1 MAHKNTGRRNTER
14 RNSRAPF
21 ASMGFSMIEL
31 VVVII
36 LLGIL
41 AATALPRFI
50 DIDSEAHAA
59 VVEGV
64 TGGMQTGLA
73 LYHAKWVASGEP
85 AANTQIADFSNL
97 RTNAAGY
104 PYGLADNS
112 GGTSTVTSSADCLA
126 VYQNVLQAGAPSASS
141 ATSVATVVG
150 SLTDITVVASVPNC
164 DYFYTAEN
172 NSSGEIVP
180 QLTYNSVTGQV
191 LQGTTTLP

>member
-1 MAHKNTGRRNTER
+1 MAHNTTER

-21 ASMGFSMIEL
+21 ATQGFTMIEL

-50 DIDSEAHAA
+50 DIDSEAHES

-64 TGGMQTGLA
+64 AGGLQTGLA
-73 LYHAKWVASGEP
+73 LFHAKWVATGETAP
-85 AANTQIADFSNL
+85 NTQISDFSNL

-112 GGTSTVTSSADCLA
+112 GGTSNVTSSADCLA
-126 VYQNVLQAGAPSASS
+126 VFQNVLQAGAPTSSS
-141 ATSVATVVG
+141 ATSLATVVG
-150 SLTDITVVASVPNC
+150 SLTDITTVASAPNC
-164 DYFYTAEN
+164 DYYYTAQN
-172 NSSGEIVP
+172 NASGDVVP
-180 QLTYNSVTGQV
+180 LLTYDSTTG
-191 LQGTTTLP
+191 GIARSTATLP

>member
-1 MAHKNTGRRNTER
+1 MAHNTTER

-21 ASMGFSMIEL
+21 ATQGFTMIEL

-50 DIDSEAHAA
+50 DIDSEAHES
-59 VVEGV
+59 VVDGV

-73 LYHAKWVASGEP
+73 LFHAKWVASGEP

-97 RTNAAGY
+97 RSNAAGY
-104 PYGLADNS
+104 PYGLVDNS
-112 GGTSTVTSSADCLA
+112 GGTSDVTSSADCLA
-126 VYQNVLQAGAPSASS
+126 IYQNVLQAGAPTSSS

-150 SLTDITVVASVPNC
+150 SLTDITTVVSAPNC
-164 DYFYTAEN
+164 EYYYTAQN
-172 NSSGEIVP
+172 NASGDVIP
-180 QLTYNSVTGQV
+180 LLTYNSATGAI
-191 LQGTTTLP
+191 LQSTATLP

>member
-1 MAHKNTGRRNTER
+1 MAHKLTER

-21 ASMGFSMIEL
+21 VTKGFTMIEL

-50 DIDSEAHAA
+50 DIDSEAHDS

-64 TGGMQTGLA
+64 VGGMQTGIA
-73 LYHAKWVASGEP
+73 LYHAKWVATGEP

-97 RTNAAGY
+97 RSNTAGY

-112 GGTSTVTSSADCLA
+112 GGTSDVTTVADCLA
-126 VYQNVLQAGAPSASS
+126 VYQNVLQAGAPTSS
-141 ATSVATVVG
+141 TATGLATVVG
-150 SLTDITVVASVPNC
+150 SLTDITVVAAAPNC
-164 DYFYTAEN
+164 EYYYTAEN
-172 NSSGEIVP
+172 NASGQDVP
-180 QLTYNSVTGQV
+180 VLTYNSAEGSVTRAV
-191 LQGTTTLP
+191 ATLP